1 MHKLAEKMADCLK
14 AKVEGMGIDNIEG
27 AALEELGKWV
37 DIIKDIAC
45 YDKDMRIIKAMDEAE
60 ENEEKMKYIEEYEDY
75 PEMEMRRGYRGQPRD
90 SMGRYTSRRRGSRRM
105 GYEEPP
111 YYHMTPDMYHDWND
125 MTEAERMRDMD
136 RPHGKMYFTETSS
149 GQSSGGSGMSGGNMG
164 GSNMGSNG
172 GNSRYENARRGY
184 EEKKSMGADKQE
196 KMKSLEEYMKTMAE
210 DLTEAIEGA
219 SPEERSMAKQK
230 LSVLVSKM

>member
-14 AKVEGMGIDNIEG
+14 AKVEGMGIDNIES

-75 PEMEMRRGYRGQPRD
+75 PERRYYDNYRYKTSGRFAQKGKGSYMPR
-90 SMGRYTSRRRGSRRM
+90 R

-111 YYHMTPDMYHDWND
+111 YYHMNPDMYRDYGP
-125 MTEAERMRDMD
+125 EYYRDMD
-136 RPHGKMYFTETSS
+136 RMDGKMYYTET
-149 GQSSGGSGMSGGNMG
+149 GNMSSSSN
-164 GSNMGSNG
+164 SNMRDIREGRSGVGRRNYMETKEMHKA
-172 GNSRYENARRGY
+172 NTPEDKQAKMRELENYAKELTEDVIDMVSDMSA
-184 EEKKSMGADKQE
+184 EEKNLLKT
-196 KMKSLEEYMKTMAE
+196 KMQTL
-210 DLTEAIEGA
+210 I
-219 SPEERSMAKQK
+219 QK
-230 LSVLVSKM
+230 IQ

>member
-75 PEMEMRRGYRGQPRD
+75 PEMDDGKRGYRGQPR
-90 SMGRYTSRRRGSRRM
+90 SKTSGRYMSRGDGRRNNGGRR
-105 GYEEPP
+105 GYEEPWDEMYDEME
-111 YYHMTPDMYHDWND
+111 YY
-125 MTEAERMRDMD
+125 RDMD
-136 RPHGKMYFTETSS
+136 RPSMNRMYYSGSGSS
-149 GQSSGGSGMSGGNMG
+149 GGGSGMSSGNSGGNMSG
-164 GSNMGSNG
+164 GRDGKEGRSGQM
-172 GNSRYENARRGY
+172 RRGY
-184 EEKKSMGADKQE
+184 IEAKEMGKDKQE
-196 KMKSLEEYMKTMAE
+196 KMKELENYMKTMAE